1 MGIKDLF
8 SSWSRRPNPEPVA
21 PAPDAVAD
29 VAAGSDI
36 LGLLT
41 ERVVVLSGGRLR
53 AAELDPRARLL
64 DRGWLDSITLVQLLV
79 FVEERWAVRVP
90 EARVAGRLGTLAALA
105 EHIASNRPLE
115 RPNG

>member
-8 SSWSRRPNPEPVA
+8 SSWSQRPNPEPVA

-29 VAAGSDI
+29 VAAGSNI
-36 LGLLT
+36 IGLLT
-41 ERVVVLSGGRLR
+41 ERVVLLSGGRLR

-105 EHIASNRPLE
+105 EHISSNRTLE
-115 RPNG
+115 RPDG